1 MNTKYEPEYEE
12 LEELEE
18 EVEELELETSENG
31 KGQRLSDAAT
41 FKILK
46 EKLSGSE
53 ERISPI
59 KAIRLKCLDCC
70 CGQRVEVNLC
80 PCEDCP
86 LWPFRFGKNPY
97 SNKTFRWHRA
107 EICSIYPLCCGR
119 DAALC
124 AANC

>member
-1 MNTKYEPEYEE
+1 MNTKYESEY
-12 LEELEE
+12 EELEE
-18 EVEELELETSENG
+18 EVEEELESETLENE

-41 FKILK
+41 FKNLK

-53 ERISPI
+53 RRISPI

-80 PCEDCP
+80 SCEDCP

-97 SNKTFRWHRA
+97 SNKTFSDEQKAIMAERMRNHR
-107 EICSIYPLCCGR
+107 ENKKKSQ
-119 DAALC
+119 
-124 AANC
+124 

>member
-1 MNTKYEPEYEE
+1 MSTKNNPELELEE

-18 EVEELELETSENG
+18 ELEEGLETGTSGNG
-31 KGQRLSDAAT
+31 KGQRLSDAVT
-41 FKILK
+41 FKKLK
-46 EKLSGSE
+46 EKFSGSE

-80 PCEDCP
+80 PCEDCA

-97 SNKTFRWHRA
+97 STKTFSDEQKAAMAERMRSHRENKKKA
-107 EICSIYPLCCGR
+107 
-119 DAALC
+119 
-124 AANC
+124 